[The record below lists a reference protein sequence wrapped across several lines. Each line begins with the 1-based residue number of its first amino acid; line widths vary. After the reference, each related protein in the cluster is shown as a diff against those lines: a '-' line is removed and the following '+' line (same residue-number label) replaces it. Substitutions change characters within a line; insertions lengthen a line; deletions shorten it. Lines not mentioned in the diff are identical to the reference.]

1 MSSLKLKSQVFI
13 LVLGLYL
20 VSTGVSYA
28 VFKSI
33 GVGTPRLVSPL
44 VGDKLDSR
52 RLKVDIS
59 APKTEECPIN
69 GAKFSKAEREIWETR
84 RPMGVMIENHQ
95 EARPQSGLSRADVV
109 YEAVAEGG
117 ITRFLGIFFCG
128 ASAEEVQVGPVR
140 SARTYFLD
148 WISEYGEYPLYV
160 HVGGANCN
168 RETGSGCANGAKA
181 DALGQI
187 GNYGWAGY
195 NDMNQYSIPFP
206 TFWRDYERLGHP
218 VATEH
223 TMYSTTDK
231 LWGFAAKKRGLT
243 ATDESG
249 IAWDKKFVEWNF
261 KDDAGVNERG
271 NSGLTVG
278 FWEGYVDY
286 IAEWKYDSSTNNYR
300 RLNGGVEHK
309 DLNTEE
315 QLTSKNVVVAF
326 TKESRANDGYDNNV
340 HLIYATKGTG
350 KALVFMDGKVTEGTW
365 VKKDRLSRTKF
376 LDNKGAEIKFNRGVI
391 WIEIVPTGAKIEY

>member
-1 MSSLKLKSQVFI
+1 MDNKKKNLFISLVIYVASSL
-13 LVLGLYL
+13 
-20 VSTGVSYA
+20 VSYILFSSFA
-28 VFKSI
+28 PGGGVITPVSI
-33 GVGTPRLVSPL
+33 PKIGKDERVAFDESL
-44 VGDKLDSR
+44 
-52 RLKVDIS
+52 
-59 APKTEECPIN
+59 PKTEECPIN
-69 GAKFSKAEREIWETR
+69 GAKYSKPQRQWWEKH

-128 ASAEEVQVGPVR
+128 ASAEEVQVGQVR

-160 HVGGANCN
+160 HVVGANCN

-365 VKKDRLSRTKF
+365 VKKDRLSR
-376 LDNKGAEIKFNRGVI
+376 
-391 WIEIVPTGAKIEY
+391 